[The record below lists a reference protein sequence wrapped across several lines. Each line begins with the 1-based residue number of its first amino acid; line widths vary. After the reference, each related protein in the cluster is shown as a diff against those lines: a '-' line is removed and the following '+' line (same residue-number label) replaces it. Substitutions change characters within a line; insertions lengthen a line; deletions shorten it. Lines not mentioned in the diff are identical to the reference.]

1 MQICLMLPKGR
12 PAPAPQNIRGAGTT
26 MAPDP
31 TTAQVTMTL
40 AAFAATGATPRP
52 SGETLEQ
59 QTKRIITGID
69 AQLND
74 PALATQ
80 DAWELVWL
88 ALSEANANMAYL
100 VRSTNGSNEFAVV
113 ARGTDADLTDVL
125 EDLDVG
131 TVVPFP
137 ESGSPKPITVSKG
150 AMDAFKRVVNT
161 RSIAS
166 PSPNVTLAQALAIAL
181 KAAPASPQPTV
192 YLTGHSLGGCIAT
205 MLAPYLQA
213 QTLPKQPKF
222 AVITFAAPTAG
233 TQSFVDYFNSVPW
246 IINERQNN
254 AYDLVPHA
262 WADLDTTA
270 GWYPNPGPQATEEV
284 KLLIGTISKRTKGNV
299 YVQPGT
305 LYPMNTGYTSL
316 AKNLVNKTTQDF
328 LGQVAFQHANS
339 TYLDLVGAPAIPSPP
354 VVTDLSPTFGA
365 AGDTVT
371 IHGKDFSQDSK
382 VDFGHFACA
391 ERDTVI
397 APSGLKITTK
407 VPTGTGVVHVRVTNT
422 LGTSPAVAMGQ
433 FAYGGPAPV
442 VVSAVSPTSG
452 KVGTLVTI
460 SGSGFAQGATVHFKD
475 KASESVKFV
484 STGQLTATAPGQL
497 DDHQTVNVTVTVGKA
512 TSPTSPADE
521 FTYTGR

>member
-1 MQICLMLPKGR
+1 
-12 PAPAPQNIRGAGTT
+12 

-40 AAFAATGATPRP
+40 AALAATGATPRP
-52 SGETLEQ
+52 SGETPQQ
-59 QTKRIITGID
+59 QTERIITGIN
-69 AQLND
+69 AQLSD
-74 PALATQ
+74 PSLATQ
-80 DAWELVWL
+80 GAWKLVWL
-88 ALSEANANMAYL
+88 ALSEANANMAYIA
-100 VRSTNGSNEFAVV
+100 RSTNGSNEFAVV
-113 ARGTDADLTDVL
+113 ARGTDADLTDIL

-137 ESGSPKPITVSKG
+137 ESGSPKPIAVSKG
-150 AMDAFKRVVNT
+150 AMDAFKRVVNA

-166 PSPNVTLAQALAIAL
+166 PSPNVTLAQALAAAL
-181 KAAPASPQPTV
+181 KSAPSSPRPTV

-213 QTLPKQPKF
+213 QTWTNQPQF
-222 AVITFAAPTAG
+222 GVITYAAPTAG
-233 TQSFVDYFNSVPW
+233 VQSFVDYFDSVPW
-246 IINERQNN
+246 VIDERQNN

-270 GWYPNPGPQATEEV
+270 GWYPSPGPQATEEV
-284 KLLIGTISKRTKGNV
+284 KLLIGAISKRTKGNV

-305 LYPMNTGYTSL
+305 LFPMNTGYTSL

-339 TYLDLVGAPAIPSPP
+339 TYLDLVGAPAVPSGP
-354 VVTDLSPTFGA
+354 VVTDVTPTFGA
-365 AGDTVT
+365 PGATVT
-371 IHGKDFSQDSK
+371 INGTGFSPDSM
-382 VDFGHFACA
+382 VDFGNFACTQ
-391 ERDTVI
+391 RDI
-397 APSGLKITTK
+397 DPSGIRITAQ
-407 VPTGTGVVHVRVTNT
+407 VPNGTGVVHVRVTNT

-460 SGSGFAQGATVHFKD
+460 SGSGFADGATVHFKD
-475 KASESVKFV
+475 KASDSVKFV
-484 STGQLTATAPGQL
+484 STGQITATAPGQL
-497 DDHQTVNVTVTVGKA
+497 DDQQTVNVTVTVGKA

>member
-1 MQICLMLPKGR
+1 
-12 PAPAPQNIRGAGTT
+12 
-26 MAPDP
+26 
-31 TTAQVTMTL
+31 MTL

-69 AQLND
+69 AQLSD
-74 PALATQ
+74 PTLATQ
-80 DAWELVWL
+80 DSWELVWL
-88 ALSEANANMAYL
+88 ALSEANANMAYIA
-100 VRSTNGSNEFAVV
+100 RSTNGSNEFAVV
-113 ARGTDADLTDVL
+113 ARGTDADLTDIL

-150 AMDAFKRVVNT
+150 AMDAFQRVVKA

-166 PSPNVTLAQALAIAL
+166 PSPNATLAQALSAAL

-213 QTLPKQPKF
+213 QSWPKQPKF
-222 AVITFAAPTAG
+222 AVMTYAAPTAG
-233 TQSFVDYFNSVPW
+233 TQSFVDYFNSIPW
-246 IINERQNN
+246 VIDERQNN

-262 WADLDTTA
+262 WADLDTTT
-270 GWYPNPGPQATEEV
+270 GWYPSPGPQATDEV
-284 KLLIGTISKRTKGNV
+284 KLLIGAISQRTKGNV

-305 LYPMNTGYTSL
+305 LCLMNTGYTSL

-328 LGQVAFQHANS
+328 LGQIAYQHANS
-339 TYLDLVGAPAIPSPP
+339 TYLDLVQAPPVPSPP
-354 VVTDLSPTFGA
+354 VVTDLTPTFGA
-365 AGDTVT
+365 AGATVT
-371 IHGKDFSQDSK
+371 INGSGFSPDSM
-382 VDFGHFACA
+382 VDFGHFACTK
-391 ERDTVI
+391 RDVD
-397 APSGLKITTK
+397 PSGRKITAQ
-407 VPTGTGVVHVRVTNT
+407 VPNGTGVVHVRVTNT
-422 LGTSPAVAMGQ
+422 LGTSPAIAMSQ

-452 KVGTLVTI
+452 KVSTSVTI
-460 SGSGFAQGATVHFKD
+460 GGSGFANGATVHFKD
-475 KASESVKFV
+475 KASGSVRFI
-484 STGQLTATAPGQL
+484 STNQIVATAPDQL
-497 DDHQTVNVTVTVGKA
+497 DVHQTVNITVTVGKA

>member
-1 MQICLMLPKGR
+1 
-12 PAPAPQNIRGAGTT
+12 

-59 QTKRIITGID
+59 QTTRIITGIN
-69 AQLND
+69 AQLSD
-74 PALATQ
+74 RSLATQ
-80 DAWELVWL
+80 GAWELVWL

-113 ARGTDADLTDVL
+113 ARGTDADVTDIL

-137 ESGSPKPITVSKG
+137 ESGSPKTITVSKG
-150 AMDAFKRVVNT
+150 AMDAFQRVVKA

-166 PSPNVTLAQALAIAL
+166 PSPNVTLAQALAVAL
-181 KAAPASPQPTV
+181 KAAPSSPQPTV
-192 YLTGHSLGGCIAT
+192 YLTGHSLGGCIAS

-213 QTLPKQPKF
+213 QTWTKQPKF
-222 AVITFAAPTAG
+222 AVITYAAPTAG
-233 TQSFVDYFNSVPW
+233 TQSFVDYVNSVPW
-246 IINERQNN
+246 TINERQNN

-270 GWYPNPGPQATEEV
+270 RWYPSPGPQATDEV
-284 KLLIGTISKRTKGNV
+284 KLLIGTISQRTKGNV

-305 LYPMNTGYTSL
+305 LYPMNTEYTSL

-328 LGQVAFQHANS
+328 LGQVAYQHANS
-339 TYLDLVGAPAIPSPP
+339 TYLDLVGAPPVPSPP
-354 VVTDLSPTFGA
+354 VVTSLSPTFGA
-365 AGDTVT
+365 AGDTVA
-371 IHGKDFSQDSK
+371 IYGKDFSQDSK
-382 VDFGHFACA
+382 VDFGRFACA
-391 ERDTVI
+391 DRDTVI
-397 APSGLKITTK
+397 DPSGLKITTK
-407 VPTGTGVVHVRVTNT
+407 VPNGTGVVHVRVTNT

-452 KVGTLVTI
+452 KVGTPVTI
-460 SGSGFAQGATVHFKD
+460 NGSGFANGATVHFKD
-475 KASESVKFV
+475 KASGSVKFV
-484 STGQLTATAPGQL
+484 STGQITATAPDLL
-497 DDHQTVNVTVTVGKA
+497 DVQQTVNITVTVGKA

>member
-1 MQICLMLPKGR
+1 
-12 PAPAPQNIRGAGTT
+12 

-31 TTAQVTMTL
+31 TIAQVTMTL
-40 AAFAATGATPRP
+40 AALAATGATPRP
-52 SGETLEQ
+52 SGETPEQ
-59 QTKRIITGID
+59 QTERIITGID

-74 PALATQ
+74 PSLATQ
-80 DAWELVWL
+80 GEWQLVWL
-88 ALSEANANMAYL
+88 ALSEANANMAYIA
-100 VRSTNGSNEFAVV
+100 RSTNGSNEFAVV
-113 ARGTDADLTDVL
+113 ARGTDADLTDIL

-137 ESGSPKPITVSKG
+137 ESGSPKPIAVSKG
-150 AMDAFKRVVNT
+150 AMDAFKRVVNA

-166 PSPNVTLAQALAIAL
+166 PSPNVTLTQALAVAL
-181 KAAPASPQPTV
+181 KSAPSSPQPTV

-213 QTLPKQPKF
+213 QTWTHQPKF
-222 AVITFAAPTAG
+222 AVITYAAPTAG
-233 TQSFVDYFNSVPW
+233 VQSFVDYFDSVPW
-246 IINERQNN
+246 VIDERQNN

-262 WADLDTTA
+262 WADLATTA
-270 GWYPNPGPQATEEV
+270 SWYPSPGPQATEEV
-284 KLLIGTISKRTKGNV
+284 KLLIGTIAKRTKGNV

-305 LYPMNTGYTSL
+305 LRPMNTRYTSL
-316 AKNLVNKTTQDF
+316 AKNLVNTTTQDF

-339 TYLDLVGAPAIPSPP
+339 TYLNLVGAPAVPSGP
-354 VVTDLSPTFGA
+354 VVTDMTPTFGA
-365 AGDTVT
+365 SGATVT
-371 IHGKDFSQDSK
+371 INGTGFSQDSM
-382 VDFGHFACA
+382 VDFGQFACT
-391 ERDTVI
+391 EREID
-397 APSGLKITTK
+397 PSGMRITAK
-407 VPTGTGVVHVRVTNT
+407 VPNGTGVVHIRVTNT

-452 KVGTLVTI
+452 KVGTPVTI
-460 SGSGFAQGATVHFKD
+460 NGSGFADGATVHFKD
-475 KASESVKFV
+475 KASDSVTFV
-484 STGQLTATAPGQL
+484 STGQITATAPGQL

>member
-1 MQICLMLPKGR
+1 
-12 PAPAPQNIRGAGTT
+12 
-26 MAPDP
+26 
-31 TTAQVTMTL
+31 MTL

-59 QTKRIITGID
+59 QTERIITGIN
-69 AQLND
+69 AQLGD
-74 PALATQ
+74 RSLATQ
-80 DAWELVWL
+80 GEWELVWL
-88 ALSEANANMAYL
+88 ALSGANANMAYL
-100 VRSTNGSNEFAVV
+100 ARSTNGSNEFAVV
-113 ARGTDADLTDVL
+113 ARGTDADLTDIL

-137 ESGSPKPITVSKG
+137 ESGSPKTITVSKG
-150 AMDAFKRVVNT
+150 AKDAFERVAKA

-166 PSPNVTLAQALAIAL
+166 PTPNATLEQALAIAL

-222 AVITFAAPTAG
+222 AVITYAAPTAG
-233 TQSFVDYFNSVPW
+233 GQSFVDYFNSVPW
-246 IINERQNN
+246 TINERQNN

-262 WADLDTTA
+262 WADLDTTT
-270 GWYPNPGPQATEEV
+270 GWYPSPGPQATNEV
-284 KLLIGTISKRTKGNV
+284 KLLIGTIAKRTKGNA

-305 LYPMNTGYTSL
+305 LYPMNTKYTSL

-339 TYLDLVGAPAIPSPP
+339 TYLDLVGAPAVPSPP
-354 VVTDLSPTFGA
+354 VVTGVSPTFGA

-371 IHGKDFSQDSK
+371 INGKDFSQDSK

-391 ERDTVI
+391 DRDTVI
-397 APSGLKITTK
+397 DPSGLKITTK
-407 VPTGTGVVHVRVTNT
+407 VPNGTGVVHVRVTNT

-452 KVGTLVTI
+452 KVGTPVTI
-460 SGSGFAQGATVHFKD
+460 NGSGFANGATVHFKD
-475 KASESVKFV
+475 KASGSVQFV
-484 STGQLTATAPGQL
+484 STGQITATAPDLFDVQ
-497 DDHQTVNVTVTVGKA
+497 QTVNITVTVGKA
-512 TSPTSPADE
+512 TSPTSPDDE

>member
-1 MQICLMLPKGR
+1 
-12 PAPAPQNIRGAGTT
+12 
-26 MAPDP
+26 
-31 TTAQVTMTL
+31 MTL

-59 QTKRIITGID
+59 QTKRIITGIN
-69 AQLND
+69 AQLSD
-74 PALATQ
+74 PSLATQ
-80 DAWELVWL
+80 GAWKLVWL
-88 ALSEANANMAYL
+88 ALSDANANMAYIAQ
-100 VRSTNGSNEFAVV
+100 STDGSKFAVV
-113 ARGTDADLTDVL
+113 ARGTDADPTDIL

-137 ESGSPKPITVSKG
+137 ESGSPKPIAVSKG
-150 AMDAFKRVVNT
+150 AKDAFTRVVNA

-166 PSPNVTLAQALAIAL
+166 PSPNATLAQALSVAL
-181 KAAPASPQPTV
+181 KAAPSSPQPTV

-213 QTLPKQPKF
+213 QTWPKQPKF
-222 AVITFAAPTAG
+222 AVITYAAPTAG
-233 TQSFVDYFNSVPW
+233 VQSFVDYFNSVPW
-246 IINERQNN
+246 VIDERQNN

-270 GWYPNPGPQATEEV
+270 GWYPSPGPQATDEV

-305 LYPMNTGYTSL
+305 LRPMNTGYTSL

-339 TYLDLVGAPAIPSPP
+339 TYLDLVGAPPVPSPP
-354 VVTDLSPTFGA
+354 VVTDVTPTFGA
-365 AGDTVT
+365 AGATVT
-371 IHGKDFSQDSK
+371 INGNGFSQDSM
-382 VDFGHFACA
+382 VDFGHFACT
-391 ERDTVI
+391 ERPTID
-397 APSGLKITTK
+397 PSGLKITAK
-407 VPTGTGVVHVRVTNT
+407 VPNGTGVVHVRVTNT
-422 LGTSPAVAMGQ
+422 LGTSPAVAMAQ

-452 KVGTLVTI
+452 KVGTPVTI
-460 SGSGFAQGATVHFKD
+460 GGSGFANGATVHFKD
-475 KASESVKFV
+475 KASGSVKFI
-484 STGQLTATAPGQL
+484 STNQITATAPDQI
-497 DDHQTVNVTVTVGKA
+497 DVHQTVNITVTVGKA

>member
-1 MQICLMLPKGR
+1 
-12 PAPAPQNIRGAGTT
+12 

-31 TTAQVTMTL
+31 TIAQVTMTL

-59 QTKRIITGID
+59 QTKRIITGIN
-69 AQLND
+69 AQLSD
-74 PALATQ
+74 PRLATQ
-80 DAWELVWL
+80 GAWKLVWL
-88 ALSEANANMAYL
+88 ALSPANANMAYIAQ
-100 VRSTNGSNEFAVV
+100 STNGSNEFAVV
-113 ARGTDADLTDVL
+113 ARGTDADLTDIL

-137 ESGSPKPITVSKG
+137 ESGSPKPIAVSKG
-150 AMDAFKRVVNT
+150 AKDAFTRVVNA

-166 PSPNVTLAQALAIAL
+166 PSPNATLAQALSVAL
-181 KAAPASPQPTV
+181 KAAPSSPQPTV

-213 QTLPKQPKF
+213 QTWPKQPKF
-222 AVITFAAPTAG
+222 AVITYAAPTAG
-233 TQSFVDYFNSVPW
+233 VQSFVDYFNSVPW
-246 IINERQNN
+246 VIDERQNN

-270 GWYPNPGPQATEEV
+270 GWYPSPGPQATDEV

-305 LYPMNTGYTSL
+305 LRPMNTGYTSL

-339 TYLDLVGAPAIPSPP
+339 TYLDLVGAPPVPSPP
-354 VVTDLSPTFGA
+354 VVTDVTPTFGA
-365 AGDTVT
+365 AGATVT
-371 IHGKDFSQDSK
+371 INGNGFSQDSM
-382 VDFGHFACA
+382 VDFGHFACT
-391 ERDTVI
+391 ERPTID
-397 APSGLKITTK
+397 PSGLKITVK
-407 VPTGTGVVHVRVTNT
+407 VPNGTGVVHVRVTNT
-422 LGTSPAVAMGQ
+422 LGTSPAVAMAQ

-452 KVGTLVTI
+452 KVGTPVTI
-460 SGSGFAQGATVHFKD
+460 GGSGFANGATVHFKD
-475 KASESVKFV
+475 KASGSVKFI
-484 STGQLTATAPGQL
+484 STNQITATAPDQL
-497 DDHQTVNVTVTVGKA
+497 DVHQTVNITVTVGKA

>member
-1 MQICLMLPKGR
+1 
-12 PAPAPQNIRGAGTT
+12 

-40 AAFAATGATPRP
+40 AALASTGATPRP

-59 QTKRIITGID
+59 QTKRIITGIN
-69 AQLND
+69 AQLSD
-74 PALATQ
+74 PTLATQ

-100 VRSTNGSNEFAVV
+100 VRSTNGSNEFAVI
-113 ARGTDADLTDVL
+113 ARGTDADLTDIL

-137 ESGSPKPITVSKG
+137 ESGSPTPIDVSKG
-150 AMDAFKRVVNT
+150 AKDAFTRVVT
-161 RSIAS
+161 ARSIAS
-166 PSPNVTLAQALAIAL
+166 PSPNATLAQALSVAL
-181 KAAPASPQPTV
+181 KAAPSSPQPTV

-213 QTLPKQPKF
+213 QTWPKQPKF
-222 AVITFAAPTAG
+222 AVMTFAAPTAG
-233 TQSFVDYFNSVPW
+233 VQSFVDYFDSVPW
-246 IINERQNN
+246 VIDERQNN

-270 GWYPNPGPQATEEV
+270 GWYPSPGPQATEEV
-284 KLLIGTISKRTKGNV
+284 KLLIGAISKRTKGNV

-305 LYPMNTGYTSL
+305 LCLMNTGYTSL

-328 LGQVAFQHANS
+328 LGQIAFQHANS
-339 TYLDLVGAPAIPSPP
+339 TYLDLVGAPDVPSGP
-354 VVTDLSPTFGA
+354 VVTDVSPTFGA
-365 AGDTVT
+365 AGATVT
-371 IHGKDFSQDSK
+371 INGTGFSQDSM
-382 VDFGHFACA
+382 VDFGHFACT
-391 ERDTVI
+391 EPPTID
-397 APSGLKITTK
+397 PSGLKITAK
-407 VPTGTGVVHVRVTNT
+407 APNGTGVVHVRVTNT

-460 SGSGFAQGATVHFKD
+460 NGSGFAEGATVHFKD
-475 KASESVKFV
+475 KASDSVKFV
-484 STGQLTATAPGQL
+484 STGQITATAPGQL
-497 DDHQTVNVTVTVGKA
+497 DDHQTVNITVTVGKA

>member
-1 MQICLMLPKGR
+1 
-12 PAPAPQNIRGAGTT
+12 

-31 TTAQVTMTL
+31 TIAQVTMTL

-69 AQLND
+69 AQLSD
-74 PALATQ
+74 PSLATQ

-100 VRSTNGSNEFAVV
+100 ARSTNGSNEFAVV
-113 ARGTDADLTDVL
+113 ARGTDADLTDIL

-137 ESGSPKPITVSKG
+137 ESGSPKPVAVSKG
-150 AMDAFKRVVNT
+150 AMDAFKRVVNA

-166 PSPNVTLAQALAIAL
+166 PSPNVTLAQALSRAL
-181 KAAPASPQPTV
+181 DSAPSSPQPTV

-213 QTLPKQPKF
+213 QTWPKQPKF
-222 AVITFAAPTAG
+222 AVMTYAAPTAG
-233 TQSFVDYFNSVPW
+233 VQSFVDYFNSLPW
-246 IINERQNN
+246 VIDERQNN

-270 GWYPNPGPQATEEV
+270 GWYPSPGPQATEEV
-284 KLLIGTISKRTKGNV
+284 KLLIAAISQRTKGNV

-305 LYPMNTGYTSL
+305 LCLMNTGYTSL

-328 LGQVAFQHANS
+328 LGQIAYQHANS
-339 TYLDLVGAPAIPSPP
+339 TYLDLVGAPDVPSPP
-354 VVTDLSPTFGA
+354 VVTDVTPTFGA
-365 AGDTVT
+365 AGATVT
-371 IHGKDFSQDSK
+371 INGHSFSPDSK
-382 VDFGHFACA
+382 VDFGHFACN
-391 ERDTVI
+391 EREVVI
-397 APSGLKITTK
+397 DPSGNRITAK
-407 VPTGTGVVHVRVTNT
+407 APNGTGVVHVRVTNT

-452 KVGTLVTI
+452 KVGTPVTI
-460 SGSGFAQGATVHFKD
+460 HGSGFANGATVHFKD
-475 KASESVKFV
+475 KVAAAKFV
-484 STGQLTATAPGQL
+484 STGQLTATAPEQI
-497 DDHQTVNVTVTVGKA
+497 DVQQTVDITVTVGKA

>member
-1 MQICLMLPKGR
+1 
-12 PAPAPQNIRGAGTT
+12 

-31 TTAQVTMTL
+31 TIAQVTMTL
-40 AAFAATGATPRP
+40 AALAATGATPRP

-59 QTKRIITGID
+59 QTTRIITGID
-69 AQLND
+69 AQLSD
-74 PALATQ
+74 PTLATQ
-80 DAWELVWL
+80 GAWELVWL

-100 VRSTNGSNEFAVV
+100 VRSTDGSNEFAVV
-113 ARGTDADLTDVL
+113 ARGTDADPTDIL

-137 ESGSPKPITVSKG
+137 ESGSPKPIAVSKG
-150 AMDAFKRVVNT
+150 AKDAFTRVVNA

-166 PSPNVTLAQALAIAL
+166 PSPNATLAQALSAAL
-181 KAAPASPQPTV
+181 KSAPSSPQPTV

-213 QTLPKQPKF
+213 QTWPKQPKF
-222 AVITFAAPTAG
+222 AVITYAAPTAG
-233 TQSFVDYFNSVPW
+233 VQSFVDYFDSIPW
-246 IINERQNN
+246 VIDERQNN

-270 GWYPNPGPQATEEV
+270 GWYPSPGPQATEEV

-305 LYPMNTGYTSL
+305 LCLMNTGYTSL

-339 TYLDLVGAPAIPSPP
+339 TYLDLVGAPDVPSGP
-354 VVTDLSPTFGA
+354 VVTDVTPTFGA
-365 AGDTVT
+365 AGATVT
-371 IHGKDFSQDSK
+371 INGTGFSQDSM
-382 VDFGHFACA
+382 VDFGHFPCTKP
-391 ERDTVI
+391 DI
-397 APSGLKITTK
+397 DPSGTRITVK
-407 VPTGTGVVHVRVTNT
+407 APTGSGVVHVRVTNT

-452 KVGTLVTI
+452 KVGTPVTI
-460 SGSGFAQGATVHFKD
+460 NGSGFANGATVHFKD
-475 KASESVKFV
+475 KASDSVKFV

-497 DDHQTVNVTVTVGKA
+497 DVQQTVNITVTVGKA